1 MKIEQLKKIL
11 NTMIGS
17 FRPQINQQM
26 QTGISL
32 NITQATKYDVENVL
46 LDIRKNFAGIGIM
59 FGK

>member
-1 MKIEQLKKIL
+1 
-11 NTMIGS
+11 MIGS

-26 QTGISL
+26 QTGIPL